1 MEQAIKIL
9 IVEDNV
15 IIADDMQS
23 MLEDIG
29 YEIVD
34 NVIVY
39 EQAVEV
45 LKNKQVDLVLIDII
59 LASDKTGID
68 LGKHIR
74 ENYDIP
80 FIFVTSNS
88 DRATVEN
95 AKTVK
100 PNGYLVKP
108 FEQQDLYTSIEI
120 ALSNFI
126 YGNQSSNKE
135 SAFDAETNDNAPM
148 SNSILKDS
156 IFVKK
161 QHLYYRI
168 QFGDIQFIKADNVY
182 LEVNTADKKF
192 LVRSPLKDYLEK
204 LPKNKFYRA
213 HKSYIVNVDH
223 IDAINSKDIMIN
235 NTLIPI
241 SKDFKEFIISAMNSW
256 SDVFYEPFETQIKK
270 FKFVFLDMNFC
281 IVRQNCKT

>member
-1 MEQAIKIL
+1 MEHPIKIL

-23 MLEDIG
+23 MLEEIG

-39 EQAVEV
+39 EQAVDV
-45 LKNKQVDLVLIDII
+45 LKNNHIDLVLIDII

-74 ENYDIP
+74 ETYNIP

-100 PNGYLVKP
+100 PDGYLVKP

-120 ALSNFI
+120 ALSNFNYAKKGATEVAHEDEAADEI
-126 YGNQSSNKE
+126 
-135 SAFDAETNDNAPM
+135 T
-148 SNSILKDS
+148 SNSVLKDS

-168 QFGDIQFIKADNVY
+168 QFTDIQFIKADNVY

-235 NTLIPI
+235 NNLIPI
-241 SKDFKEFIISAMNSW
+241 SKDFKEFILSSMNS
-256 SDVFYEPFETQIKK
+256 
-270 FKFVFLDMNFC
+270 
-281 IVRQNCKT
+281 

>member
-1 MEQAIKIL
+1 MEELIKIL

-23 MLEDIG
+23 MLEEIG

-45 LKNKQVDLVLIDII
+45 LKNNQVDLVLIDII

-68 LGKHIR
+68 LGKHIL
-74 ENYDIP
+74 EPYDIP

-95 AKTVK
+95 AKTVQ

-120 ALSNFI
+120 ALSNFEP
-126 YGNQSSNKE
+126 GKKSK
-135 SAFDAETNDNAPM
+135 AAEAADEVADEGFT
-148 SNSILKDS
+148 SNSVLKDS

-168 QFGDIQFIKADNVY
+168 YFDDIRFIKADNVY
-182 LEVNTADKKF
+182 LEVNTKDKKF
-192 LVRSPLKDYLEK
+192 LVRSPLKNYLEK
-204 LPKNKFYRA
+204 LPQNKFYRA

-223 IDAINSKDIMIN
+223 IDGINTRDILIN
-235 NTLIPI
+235 GTLIPI
-241 SKDFKEFIISAMNSW
+241 SKDFKEFIISAMNS
-256 SDVFYEPFETQIKK
+256 
-270 FKFVFLDMNFC
+270 
-281 IVRQNCKT
+281 

>member
-1 MEQAIKIL
+1 MEQPIRIL

-23 MLEDIG
+23 MLEEIG

-45 LKNKQVDLVLIDII
+45 LKNNPVDLVLIDII

-74 ENYDIP
+74 EKYDIP

-95 AKTVK
+95 AKTVQ

-120 ALSNFI
+120 ALSNFEQRKK
-126 YGNQSSNKE
+126 GGSPQGPE
-135 SAFDAETNDNAPM
+135 EEVGEGFT
-148 SNSILKDS
+148 SNSVLKDS

-168 QFGDIQFIKADNVY
+168 YFDDIRFIKADNVY
-182 LEVNTADKKF
+182 LEVNTKDKKF
-192 LVRSPLKDYLEK
+192 LVRSPLKTYLEK
-204 LPKNKFYRA
+204 LPRNKFYRA

-223 IDAINSKDIMIN
+223 IDAINSKDILIN
-235 NTLIPI
+235 ETLIPI
-241 SKDFKEFIISAMNSW
+241 SKDFKEFIISSMNS
-256 SDVFYEPFETQIKK
+256 
-270 FKFVFLDMNFC
+270 
-281 IVRQNCKT
+281 

>member
-1 MEQAIKIL
+1 MERPIRIL

-23 MLEDIG
+23 MLEEIG

-39 EQAVEV
+39 EQAEEV
-45 LKNKQVDLVLIDII
+45 LRTQQVDLVLIDII

-120 ALSNFI
+120 ALSNFT
-126 YGNQSSNKE
+126 YGLGQEKKE
-135 SAFDAETNDNAPM
+135 DVLQEDDVPM
-148 SNSILKDS
+148 SNSVLKDS

-182 LEVNTADKKF
+182 LEVNTVDKKF

-235 NTLIPI
+235 NNLIPI
-241 SKDFKEFIISAMNSW
+241 SKDFKEFIISSMNS
-256 SDVFYEPFETQIKK
+256 
-270 FKFVFLDMNFC
+270 
-281 IVRQNCKT
+281 

>member
-1 MEQAIKIL
+1 MEQAVRIL

-15 IIADDMQS
+15 IIADDIQC
-23 MLEDIG
+23 MLEEIG

-45 LKNKQVDLVLIDII
+45 LKTQEVDLVLIDII

-74 ENYDIP
+74 ENYNIP

-126 YGNQSSNKE
+126 YSDKKKNMAVS
-135 SAFDAETNDNAPM
+135 DVDVPM
-148 SNSILKDS
+148 SNSVLKDS

-168 QFGDIQFIKADNVY
+168 QFEEIQFIKADNVY
-182 LEVNTADKKF
+182 LEVNTVDKKF
-192 LVRSPLKDYLEK
+192 LVRSPLKDYLQK
-204 LPKNKFYRA
+204 LPRNKFYRA

-241 SKDFKEFIISAMNSW
+241 SKDFKEFIISAMNS
-256 SDVFYEPFETQIKK
+256 
-270 FKFVFLDMNFC
+270 
-281 IVRQNCKT
+281 

>member
-1 MEQAIKIL
+1 MNDTIKIL

-23 MLEDIG
+23 MLEEIG
-29 YEIVD
+29 YEVVG
-34 NVIVY
+34 NVIIY

-45 LKNKQVDLVLIDII
+45 LKNKKVDLVLIDII

-68 LGKHIR
+68 LGEHIR
-74 ENYDIP
+74 ANYNIP

-88 DRATVEN
+88 DRATVEK
-95 AKTVK
+95 AKKVK

-120 ALSNFI
+120 AISNI
-126 YGNQSSNKE
+126 EANASQLGAPEEDSNIV
-135 SAFDAETNDNAPM
+135 
-148 SNSILKDS
+148 SNSVLKNS

-168 QFGDIQFIKADNVY
+168 QFDDIKYIKADNVY
-182 LEVNTADKKF
+182 LEISTKDKKF

-204 LPKNKFYRA
+204 LPKQFYRA
-213 HKSYIVNVDH
+213 HKSYIVN
-223 IDAINSKDIMIN
+223 IDQIEAINSRGIMIN
-235 NTLIPI
+235 NLLIPI
-241 SKDFKEFIISAMNSW
+241 SKDFREFIISSMNS
-256 SDVFYEPFETQIKK
+256 
-270 FKFVFLDMNFC
+270 
-281 IVRQNCKT
+281 

>member
-1 MEQAIKIL
+1 M
-9 IVEDNV
+9 

-23 MLEDIG
+23 MLEEIG

-39 EQAVEV
+39 EQAERV
-45 LKNKQVDLVLIDII
+45 LKAEQVDLVLIDII

-120 ALSNFI
+120 ALSNFT
-126 YGNQSSNKE
+126 YGAGKT
-135 SAFDAETNDNAPM
+135 AAEGSMGDEDVPL
-148 SNSILKDS
+148 SNSVLKDS

-182 LEVNTADKKF
+182 LEVNTVDKKF

-204 LPKNKFYRA
+204 LPKKKFYRA

-223 IDAINSKDIMIN
+223 IDAINSKDVMIN
-235 NTLIPI
+235 NNLIPI
-241 SKDFKEFIISAMNSW
+241 SKDFKEFIISAMNS
-256 SDVFYEPFETQIKK
+256 
-270 FKFVFLDMNFC
+270 
-281 IVRQNCKT
+281 

>member
-1 MEQAIKIL
+1 MEQPIKIL

-23 MLEDIG
+23 MLEEIG

-34 NVIVY
+34 NVIVF

-45 LKNKQVDLVLIDII
+45 LKTKEVDLVLIDII

-74 ENYDIP
+74 DNYNIP

-120 ALSNFI
+120 ALSNFD
-126 YGNQSSNKE
+126 YDASKATQTE
-135 SAFDAETNDNAPM
+135 SGAPADKV
-148 SNSILKDS
+148 SPNSVLKDS

-168 QFGDIQFIKADNVY
+168 PFGDIQFIKADNVY
-182 LEVNTADKKF
+182 LEVNTVDKKF
-192 LVRSPLKDYLEK
+192 LVRSPLKDYLQK
-204 LPKNKFYRA
+204 LPSNKFYRA

-223 IDAINSKDIMIN
+223 IDAVNSKDIMIN

-241 SKDFKEFIISAMNSW
+241 SKDFKEFILSAMNS
-256 SDVFYEPFETQIKK
+256 
-270 FKFVFLDMNFC
+270 
-281 IVRQNCKT
+281 

>member
-1 MEQAIKIL
+1 MEEPIKIL

-23 MLEDIG
+23 MLEEIG

-45 LKNKQVDLVLIDII
+45 LKDNQVDLVLIDII

-74 ENYDIP
+74 EHYDIP

-95 AKTVK
+95 AKTVQ

-120 ALSNFI
+120 ALSNYEQGKRKRTLEEDDSELGEGFT
-126 YGNQSSNKE
+126 GNSV
-135 SAFDAETNDNAPM
+135 
-148 SNSILKDS
+148 LKDS

-168 QFGDIQFIKADNVY
+168 YFDDIRFIKADNVY
-182 LEVNTADKKF
+182 LEVNTKDKKF

-204 LPKNKFYRA
+204 LPRNKFYRA

-223 IDAINSKDIMIN
+223 IDAINSRDIMVN

-241 SKDFKEFIISAMNSW
+241 SKDFKEFIISSMNS
-256 SDVFYEPFETQIKK
+256 
-270 FKFVFLDMNFC
+270 
-281 IVRQNCKT
+281 

>member
-1 MEQAIKIL
+1 MEQPIKIL

-23 MLEDIG
+23 MLEEIG

-45 LKNKQVDLVLIDII
+45 LKTQQVDLVLIDII

-126 YGNQSSNKE
+126 YGKQPGNSGVNEGTVNK
-135 SAFDAETNDNAPM
+135 DVPM

-182 LEVNTADKKF
+182 LEVNTVDKKF

-241 SKDFKEFIISAMNSW
+241 SKDFKEFIISAMNS
-256 SDVFYEPFETQIKK
+256 
-270 FKFVFLDMNFC
+270 
-281 IVRQNCKT
+281 

>member
-1 MEQAIKIL
+1 MEEPIRIL

-23 MLEDIG
+23 MLEEIG

-45 LKNKQVDLVLIDII
+45 LKNNQVDLVLIDII

-74 ENYDIP
+74 EKYDIP

-95 AKTVK
+95 AKTVQ

-120 ALSNFI
+120 ALSNFE
-126 YGNQSSNKE
+126 QRNKSFSDQGSE
-135 SAFDAETNDNAPM
+135 DEVGEGFT
-148 SNSILKDS
+148 SNSVLKDS

-168 QFGDIQFIKADNVY
+168 YFDDIRFIKADNVY
-182 LEVNTADKKF
+182 LEVNTKDKKF
-192 LVRSPLKDYLEK
+192 LVRSPLKTYLEK

-223 IDAINSKDIMIN
+223 IDAINSKDILVN
-235 NTLIPI
+235 ETLIPI
-241 SKDFKEFIISAMNSW
+241 SKDFKEFIISSMNS
-256 SDVFYEPFETQIKK
+256 
-270 FKFVFLDMNFC
+270 
-281 IVRQNCKT
+281 

>member
-1 MEQAIKIL
+1 MEQPIRIL

-23 MLEDIG
+23 MLEEIG

-45 LKNKQVDLVLIDII
+45 LKNKEVDLVLIDII

-74 ENYDIP
+74 ENYNIP

-120 ALSNFI
+120 ALSNFTSI
-126 YGNQSSNKE
+126 KITGASSESQEEEEEDDRLMSNKV
-135 SAFDAETNDNAPM
+135 
-148 SNSILKDS
+148 LKDS

-182 LEVNTADKKF
+182 LEVNTVDKKF

-204 LPKNKFYRA
+204 LPQHKFYRA

-223 IDAINSKDIMIN
+223 IDAINSKDILIN

-241 SKDFKEFIISAMNSW
+241 SKEFKEFIISAMNS
-256 SDVFYEPFETQIKK
+256 
-270 FKFVFLDMNFC
+270 
-281 IVRQNCKT
+281 

>member
-1 MEQAIKIL
+1 M
-9 IVEDNV
+9 

-23 MLEDIG
+23 MLEEIG

-39 EQAVEV
+39 EQAEKV
-45 LKNKQVDLVLIDII
+45 LKSEQVDLVLIDII

-74 ENYDIP
+74 EHYDIP

-120 ALSNFI
+120 ALSNFT
-126 YGNQSSNKE
+126 YGTNKGVAPGNTGDE
-135 SAFDAETNDNAPM
+135 DVPM
-148 SNSILKDS
+148 SNSVLKDS

-182 LEVNTADKKF
+182 LEVNTVDKKF

-235 NTLIPI
+235 NNLIPI
-241 SKDFKEFIISAMNSW
+241 SKDFKEFIISAMNS
-256 SDVFYEPFETQIKK
+256 
-270 FKFVFLDMNFC
+270 
-281 IVRQNCKT
+281 

>member
-1 MEQAIKIL
+1 LEHPIKIL

-23 MLEDIG
+23 MLEEIG

-45 LKNKQVDLVLIDII
+45 LKNNHIDLVLIDII

-74 ENYDIP
+74 DVYNIP

-100 PNGYLVKP
+100 PDGYLVKP

-120 ALSNFI
+120 ALSNFNYARKENSKEI
-126 YGNQSSNKE
+126 TGNE
-135 SAFDAETNDNAPM
+135 GDTFT
-148 SNSILKDS
+148 SNSVLKDS

-182 LEVNTADKKF
+182 LEVNTVDKKF

-223 IDAINSKDIMIN
+223 IDAINSKDIVIN
-235 NTLIPI
+235 NNLIPI
-241 SKDFKEFIISAMNSW
+241 SKDFKEFIISSMNS
-256 SDVFYEPFETQIKK
+256 
-270 FKFVFLDMNFC
+270 
-281 IVRQNCKT
+281 

>member
-1 MEQAIKIL
+1 MEQPIRIL

-23 MLEDIG
+23 MLEEIG

-39 EQAVEV
+39 EQAEEV
-45 LKNKQVDLVLIDII
+45 LKTQEVDLVLIDII

-74 ENYDIP
+74 ENYNIP

-120 ALSNFI
+120 ALSNFSHNAKKS
-126 YGNQSSNKE
+126 GG
-135 SAFDAETNDNAPM
+135 DAMDEEDIAV

-182 LEVNTADKKF
+182 LEVNTVDKKF

-223 IDAINSKDIMIN
+223 IEAINSKDILIN
-235 NTLIPI
+235 KTLIPI
-241 SKDFKEFIISAMNSW
+241 SKEFKEFIISAMNS
-256 SDVFYEPFETQIKK
+256 
-270 FKFVFLDMNFC
+270 
-281 IVRQNCKT
+281 

>member
-1 MEQAIKIL
+1 MEQPIKIL

-23 MLEDIG
+23 MLEEIG

-39 EQAVEV
+39 EQAEEV
-45 LKNKQVDLVLIDII
+45 LKNHHVDLVLIDII

-95 AKTVK
+95 AKSVK

-120 ALSNFI
+120 ALSNFV
-126 YGNQSSNKE
+126 YSDKAAA
-135 SAFDAETNDNAPM
+135 SAAAVEDIAM
-148 SNSILKDS
+148 SNAVLKDS

-168 QFGDIQFIKADNVY
+168 QFDDIRFIKADNVY
-182 LEVNTADKKF
+182 LEVNTVDKKF

-223 IDAINSKDIMIN
+223 IDAINSRDIMIKD
-235 NTLIPI
+235 TLIPI
-241 SKDFKEFIISAMNSW
+241 SKDFKEFIISAMNS
-256 SDVFYEPFETQIKK
+256 
-270 FKFVFLDMNFC
+270 
-281 IVRQNCKT
+281 

>member
-1 MEQAIKIL
+1 MEQPIRIL

-23 MLEDIG
+23 MLEEIG

-39 EQAVEV
+39 EQAEEV
-45 LKNKQVDLVLIDII
+45 LKTKEVDLVLIDII

-68 LGKHIR
+68 LGKLIR
-74 ENYDIP
+74 KKYNIP

-120 ALSNFI
+120 ALSNFNYNEKSQNSEGI
-126 YGNQSSNKE
+126 NNVDEDEKL
-135 SAFDAETNDNAPM
+135 M
-148 SNSILKDS
+148 SNAVLKDS

-168 QFGDIQFIKADNVY
+168 QFEDIQFIKADNVY
-182 LEVNTADKKF
+182 LEVNTVDKKF

-204 LPKNKFYRA
+204 LPQNKFYRA

-223 IDAINSKDIMIN
+223 INAINSKDIMIN
-235 NTLIPI
+235 NKLIPI
-241 SKDFKEFIISAMNSW
+241 SKDFKEFIISAMNS
-256 SDVFYEPFETQIKK
+256 
-270 FKFVFLDMNFC
+270 
-281 IVRQNCKT
+281 

>member
-1 MEQAIKIL
+1 LEQPIKIL

-23 MLEDIG
+23 MLEEIG

-45 LKNKQVDLVLIDII
+45 LKTQQVDLVLIDII

-74 ENYDIP
+74 ANFNIP

-120 ALSNFI
+120 ALSSFN
-126 YGNQSSNKE
+126 YNEKGASEKNE
-135 SAFDAETNDNAPM
+135 APAVDDKLM
-148 SNSILKDS
+148 SNSVLKDS

-182 LEVNTADKKF
+182 LEVNTVDKKF

-204 LPKNKFYRA
+204 LPSNKFYRA

-223 IDAINSKDIMIN
+223 IEAINSKDIMIN
-235 NTLIPI
+235 NNLIPI
-241 SKDFKEFIISAMNSW
+241 SKEFKEFIISAMNS
-256 SDVFYEPFETQIKK
+256 
-270 FKFVFLDMNFC
+270 
-281 IVRQNCKT
+281 

>member
-1 MEQAIKIL
+1 M
-9 IVEDNV
+9 

-23 MLEDIG
+23 MLEEIG

-39 EQAVEV
+39 EQAEKV
-45 LKNKQVDLVLIDII
+45 LKTEQVDLVLIDII

-120 ALSNFI
+120 ALSNFT
-126 YGNQSSNKE
+126 YGTNKQAPVE
-135 SAFDAETNDNAPM
+135 NKVNDDDVPM
-148 SNSILKDS
+148 SNSVLKDS

-182 LEVNTADKKF
+182 LEVNTVDKKF

-235 NTLIPI
+235 NNLIPI
-241 SKDFKEFIISAMNSW
+241 SKDFKEFILSSMNS
-256 SDVFYEPFETQIKK
+256 
-270 FKFVFLDMNFC
+270 
-281 IVRQNCKT
+281 

>member
-1 MEQAIKIL
+1 LEHPIRIL

-23 MLEDIG
+23 MLEEIG
-29 YEIVD
+29 YEVVD

-39 EQAVEV
+39 EQAIEV
-45 LKNKQVDLVLIDII
+45 LKNNHVDLVLIDII

-74 ENYDIP
+74 EKYNIP

-88 DRATVEN
+88 DKATVEN

-100 PNGYLVKP
+100 PDGYLVKP

-120 ALSNFI
+120 ALSNFN
-126 YGNQSSNKE
+126 YSKKAEGKHATGNEAS
-135 SAFDAETNDNAPM
+135 DGVV
-148 SNSILKDS
+148 SNSVLKDS

-182 LEVNTADKKF
+182 LEVNTVDKKF

-241 SKDFKEFIISAMNSW
+241 SKDFKEFIISSMNS
-256 SDVFYEPFETQIKK
+256 
-270 FKFVFLDMNFC
+270 
-281 IVRQNCKT
+281 

>member
-1 MEQAIKIL
+1 MEQPIRIL

-23 MLEDIG
+23 MLEEIG

-39 EQAVEV
+39 EQAEEV
-45 LKNKQVDLVLIDII
+45 LKTQQVDLVLIDII

-120 ALSNFI
+120 ALANFT
-126 YGNQSSNKE
+126 YGTGDGNKQPQAPSQE
-135 SAFDAETNDNAPM
+135 DVPM
-148 SNSILKDS
+148 SNSVLKDS

-182 LEVNTADKKF
+182 LEVNTVDKKF

-235 NTLIPI
+235 NNLIPI
-241 SKDFKEFIISAMNSW
+241 SKDFKEFIISAMNS
-256 SDVFYEPFETQIKK
+256 
-270 FKFVFLDMNFC
+270 
-281 IVRQNCKT
+281 

>member
-23 MLEDIG
+23 MLEEIG

-39 EQAVEV
+39 EQAEEV
-45 LKNKQVDLVLIDII
+45 LKTQQVDLVLIDII

-120 ALSNFI
+120 ALSNFV
-126 YGNQSSNKE
+126 YGAGEEK
-135 SAFDAETNDNAPM
+135 AEGIVNEEEVVT
-148 SNSILKDS
+148 SNSVLKDS

-182 LEVNTADKKF
+182 LEVHTIDKKF
-192 LVRSPLKDYLEK
+192 LVRSPLKNYLEK
-204 LPKNKFYRA
+204 LPRNKFYRA

-235 NTLIPI
+235 NNLIPI
-241 SKDFKEFIISAMNSW
+241 SKDFKEFIISAMNS
-256 SDVFYEPFETQIKK
+256 
-270 FKFVFLDMNFC
+270 
-281 IVRQNCKT
+281 

>member
-1 MEQAIKIL
+1 
-9 IVEDNV
+9 
-15 IIADDMQS
+15 
-23 MLEDIG
+23 MLEEIG

-39 EQAVEV
+39 EQAEEV
-45 LKNKQVDLVLIDII
+45 LKTQQVDLVLIDII

-120 ALSNFI
+120 ALSNFT
-126 YGNQSSNKE
+126 YGTGENKGNNSHVTQE
-135 SAFDAETNDNAPM
+135 DVPM
-148 SNSILKDS
+148 SNSVLKDS

-182 LEVNTADKKF
+182 LEVNTVDKKF

-235 NTLIPI
+235 NNLIPI
-241 SKDFKEFIISAMNSW
+241 SKDFKEFIISAMNS
-256 SDVFYEPFETQIKK
+256 
-270 FKFVFLDMNFC
+270 
-281 IVRQNCKT
+281 

>member
-1 MEQAIKIL
+1 MEHPIKIL

-23 MLEDIG
+23 MLEEIG

-39 EQAVEV
+39 EQAIEV
-45 LKNKQVDLVLIDII
+45 LKNNEVDLVLIDII

-74 ENYDIP
+74 TAYNIP

-100 PNGYLVKP
+100 PDGYLVKP

-120 ALSNFI
+120 ALSNFN
-126 YGNQSSNKE
+126 YSRKE
-135 SAFDAETNDNAPM
+135 DSKEIAGDDGDAFT
-148 SNSILKDS
+148 SNSVLKDS

-168 QFGDIQFIKADNVY
+168 PFNDIQFIKADNVY
-182 LEVNTADKKF
+182 LEVNTVDKKF
-192 LVRSPLKDYLEK
+192 LVRSPLKDYLGK
-204 LPKNKFYRA
+204 LPNKKFYRA

-241 SKDFKEFIISAMNSW
+241 SKDFKEFIISSMNS
-256 SDVFYEPFETQIKK
+256 
-270 FKFVFLDMNFC
+270 
-281 IVRQNCKT
+281 

>member
-1 MEQAIKIL
+1 LEQAIKIL

-23 MLEDIG
+23 MLEEIG

-39 EQAVEV
+39 EQAIEV
-45 LKNKQVDLVLIDII
+45 LKSKQVDLVLIDII

-126 YGNQSSNKE
+126 YGKE
-135 SAFDAETNDNAPM
+135 SATKDTNAGNAQSEDNVAM

-168 QFGDIQFIKADNVY
+168 QFGDIHFIKADNIY
-182 LEVNTADKKF
+182 LEVNTVDKKF

-241 SKDFKEFIISAMNSW
+241 SKDFKEFIISAMNS
-256 SDVFYEPFETQIKK
+256 
-270 FKFVFLDMNFC
+270 
-281 IVRQNCKT
+281 

>member
-1 MEQAIKIL
+1 MEQPIKIL

-23 MLEDIG
+23 MLEEIG

-39 EQAVEV
+39 EQAEEV
-45 LKNKQVDLVLIDII
+45 LKNNQVDLVLIDII

-74 ENYDIP
+74 EKYNIP

-120 ALSNFI
+120 ALSNFN
-126 YGNQSSNKE
+126 YNEKTDDGRQVEGDDKVV
-135 SAFDAETNDNAPM
+135 
-148 SNSILKDS
+148 SNSILNDS

-168 QFGDIQFIKADNVY
+168 PFGDIHFIKADNVY
-182 LEVNTADKKF
+182 LEVNTKDKKF

-223 IDAINSKDIMIN
+223 IDAINSRDIMIN
-235 NTLIPI
+235 DTLIPI
-241 SKDFKEFIISAMNSW
+241 SKDFKEFIISAMNS
-256 SDVFYEPFETQIKK
+256 
-270 FKFVFLDMNFC
+270 
-281 IVRQNCKT
+281 

>member
-1 MEQAIKIL
+1 
-9 IVEDNV
+9 
-15 IIADDMQS
+15 
-23 MLEDIG
+23 MLEEIG

-39 EQAVEV
+39 EQAEEV
-45 LKNKQVDLVLIDII
+45 LKNNHVDLVLIDII

-74 ENYDIP
+74 ENYNIP

-120 ALSNFI
+120 ALSN
-126 YGNQSSNKE
+126 YDYSEKAKGEDTSNEDK
-135 SAFDAETNDNAPM
+135 SDGVV
-148 SNSILKDS
+148 SNSVLKDS

-168 QFGDIQFIKADNVY
+168 QFEDIRFIKADNVY
-182 LEVNTADKKF
+182 LEVNTVDKKF

-241 SKDFKEFIISAMNSW
+241 SKEFKEFIISAMNS
-256 SDVFYEPFETQIKK
+256 
-270 FKFVFLDMNFC
+270 
-281 IVRQNCKT
+281 

>member
-1 MEQAIKIL
+1 MERPVKIL

-23 MLEDIG
+23 MLEEIG

-39 EQAVEV
+39 EQAEQV
-45 LKNKQVDLVLIDII
+45 LKTKEVDLVLIDII

-74 ENYDIP
+74 DNYNIP

-120 ALSNFI
+120 ALSNFD
-126 YGNQSSNKE
+126 YSGKSE
-135 SAFDAETNDNAPM
+135 SAAPAASDDKVV
-148 SNSILKDS
+148 SNSVLRDS

-168 QFGDIQFIKADNVY
+168 QFGDIQYIKADNVY
-182 LEVNTADKKF
+182 LEVHTIDKKF

-235 NTLIPI
+235 NKLIPI
-241 SKDFKEFIISAMNSW
+241 SKDFKEFIISAMNS
-256 SDVFYEPFETQIKK
+256 
-270 FKFVFLDMNFC
+270 
-281 IVRQNCKT
+281 

>member
-1 MEQAIKIL
+1 
-9 IVEDNV
+9 
-15 IIADDMQS
+15 
-23 MLEDIG
+23 MLEEIG
-29 YEIVD
+29 YEVVD

-45 LKNKQVDLVLIDII
+45 LKNNHIDLVLIDII

-74 ENYDIP
+74 DVYNIP
-80 FIFVTSNS
+80 FVFVTSNS
-88 DRATVEN
+88 DKATVEN

-100 PNGYLVKP
+100 PDGYLVKP

-120 ALSNFI
+120 ALSNFN
-126 YGNQSSNKE
+126 YTKKTSNGADVH
-135 SAFDAETNDNAPM
+135 SDVDDGFV
-148 SNSILKDS
+148 SNSVLKDS

-182 LEVNTADKKF
+182 LEVNTVDKKF

-204 LPKNKFYRA
+204 LPKGKFYRA

-241 SKDFKEFIISAMNSW
+241 SKDFKEFIISSMNS
-256 SDVFYEPFETQIKK
+256 
-270 FKFVFLDMNFC
+270 
-281 IVRQNCKT
+281 

>member
-1 MEQAIKIL
+1 LEHPIKIL

-23 MLEDIG
+23 MLEEIG

-39 EQAVEV
+39 EQAVDV
-45 LKNKQVDLVLIDII
+45 LKNNHVDLVLIDII

-74 ENYDIP
+74 ETYNIP

-100 PNGYLVKP
+100 PDGYLVKP

-120 ALSNFI
+120 ALSNFN
-126 YGNQSSNKE
+126 YAKKGAEKVEENQE
-135 SAFDAETNDNAPM
+135 AADEIT
-148 SNSILKDS
+148 SNSVLKDS

-168 QFGDIQFIKADNVY
+168 QFTDIQFIKADNVY
-182 LEVNTADKKF
+182 LEVNTVDKKF

-235 NTLIPI
+235 NNLIPI
-241 SKDFKEFIISAMNSW
+241 SKDFKEFILSSMNS
-256 SDVFYEPFETQIKK
+256 
-270 FKFVFLDMNFC
+270 
-281 IVRQNCKT
+281 

>member
-1 MEQAIKIL
+1 MEHPIKIL

-23 MLEDIG
+23 MLEEIG
-29 YEIVD
+29 YEVVD

-39 EQAVEV
+39 EQAIEV
-45 LKNKQVDLVLIDII
+45 LKNNHVDLVLIDII

-74 ENYDIP
+74 KNYNIP

-88 DRATVEN
+88 DKATVEN

-100 PNGYLVKP
+100 PDGYLVKP

-120 ALSNFI
+120 ALSNFN
-126 YGNQSSNKE
+126 YSKKE
-135 SAFDAETNDNAPM
+135 ASTEIGESGGESFT
-148 SNSILKDS
+148 SNSVLKDS

-182 LEVNTADKKF
+182 LEVNTVDKKF

-241 SKDFKEFIISAMNSW
+241 SKDFKEFIISSMNS
-256 SDVFYEPFETQIKK
+256 
-270 FKFVFLDMNFC
+270 
-281 IVRQNCKT
+281 

>member
-1 MEQAIKIL
+1 M
-9 IVEDNV
+9 

-23 MLEDIG
+23 MLEEIG

-45 LKNKQVDLVLIDII
+45 LKTQQVDLVLIDII

-126 YGNQSSNKE
+126 YGKQNISKNVSDEDLNE
-135 SAFDAETNDNAPM
+135 DLPM

-182 LEVNTADKKF
+182 LEVNTIDKKF

-204 LPKNKFYRA
+204 LPQNKFYRA

-241 SKDFKEFIISAMNSW
+241 SKDFKEFIISAMNS
-256 SDVFYEPFETQIKK
+256 
-270 FKFVFLDMNFC
+270 
-281 IVRQNCKT
+281 

>member
-1 MEQAIKIL
+1 MEQPIRIL

-23 MLEDIG
+23 MLEEIG

-39 EQAVEV
+39 EQAEEV
-45 LKNKQVDLVLIDII
+45 LKTQQVDLVLIDII

-120 ALSNFI
+120 ALSNFT
-126 YGNQSSNKE
+126 YGTGDHKGGENQTTQE
-135 SAFDAETNDNAPM
+135 DVPM
-148 SNSILKDS
+148 SNSVLKDS

-182 LEVNTADKKF
+182 LEVNTVDKKF

-235 NTLIPI
+235 NNLIPI
-241 SKDFKEFIISAMNSW
+241 SKDFKEFIISAMNS
-256 SDVFYEPFETQIKK
+256 
-270 FKFVFLDMNFC
+270 
-281 IVRQNCKT
+281 

>member
-1 MEQAIKIL
+1 MEHPIKIL

-23 MLEDIG
+23 MLEEIG

-34 NVIVY
+34 NVIVF
-39 EQAVEV
+39 EQAVDV
-45 LKNKQVDLVLIDII
+45 LKEQHVDLVLIDII
-59 LASDKTGID
+59 LASDRTGID

-74 ENYDIP
+74 EKYNIP

-100 PNGYLVKP
+100 PDGYLVKP

-120 ALSNFI
+120 ALSNFN
-126 YGNQSSNKE
+126 YNKKENKE
-135 SAFDAETNDNAPM
+135 FEEAGESFT
-148 SNSILKDS
+148 SNSVLKDS

-168 QFGDIQFIKADNVY
+168 QFSDIHFIKADNVY
-182 LEVNTADKKF
+182 LEVNTADRKF

-235 NTLIPI
+235 NNQIPI
-241 SKDFKEFIISAMNSW
+241 SKDFKDFILSSMNS
-256 SDVFYEPFETQIKK
+256 
-270 FKFVFLDMNFC
+270 
-281 IVRQNCKT
+281 

>member
-1 MEQAIKIL
+1 MEHPIKIL

-23 MLEDIG
+23 MLEEIG

-45 LKNKQVDLVLIDII
+45 LKNNHIDLVLIDII

-74 ENYDIP
+74 DVYNIP

-100 PNGYLVKP
+100 PDGYLVKP

-120 ALSNFI
+120 ALSNFN
-126 YGNQSSNKE
+126 YAKKDKGNAIAGNE
-135 SAFDAETNDNAPM
+135 GDTFT
-148 SNSILKDS
+148 SNSVLKDS

-182 LEVNTADKKF
+182 LEVNTVDKKF

-204 LPKNKFYRA
+204 LPKDKFYRA

-235 NTLIPI
+235 NNLIPI
-241 SKDFKEFIISAMNSW
+241 SKDFKEFIISSMNS
-256 SDVFYEPFETQIKK
+256 
-270 FKFVFLDMNFC
+270 
-281 IVRQNCKT
+281 

>member
-1 MEQAIKIL
+1 MERPIRIL

-23 MLEDIG
+23 MLEEIG

-39 EQAVEV
+39 EQAEEV
-45 LKNKQVDLVLIDII
+45 LKTQQVDLVLIDII

-88 DRATVEN
+88 DRATVES
-95 AKTVK
+95 AKMVK

-120 ALSNFI
+120 ALSNFT
-126 YGNQSSNKE
+126 YGTGEGKGEQMLSE
-135 SAFDAETNDNAPM
+135 DDVPM
-148 SNSILKDS
+148 SNSVLKDS

-182 LEVNTADKKF
+182 LEVNTVDKKF

-204 LPKNKFYRA
+204 LPKHKFYRA

-235 NTLIPI
+235 NNLIPI
-241 SKDFKEFIISAMNSW
+241 SKDFKEFIISAMNS
-256 SDVFYEPFETQIKK
+256 
-270 FKFVFLDMNFC
+270 
-281 IVRQNCKT
+281 